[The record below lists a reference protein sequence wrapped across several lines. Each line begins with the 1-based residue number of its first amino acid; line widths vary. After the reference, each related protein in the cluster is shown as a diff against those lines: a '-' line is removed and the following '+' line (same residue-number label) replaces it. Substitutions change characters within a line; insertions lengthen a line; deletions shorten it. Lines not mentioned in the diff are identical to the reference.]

1 MKRLLLA
8 SMLMASVVPAI
19 AITPTGG
26 PGATAQGPAAVAPTM
41 KSSASAAPNLSI
53 APKTY
58 AATQVVKQPGVKPPA
73 VSSEQSLKHAD
84 DSSGMRRGTMQ
95 KVDLANGSFLVY
107 GRPVSFDPKKVKVID
122 ASGKPTSI
130 YALKQGANVRFTL
143 DPADASHKR
152 AAVIYVN

>member
-1 MKRLLLA
+1 M
-8 SMLMASVVPAI
+8 
-19 AITPTGG
+19 
-26 PGATAQGPAAVAPTM
+26 VAPSM

-58 AATQVVKQPGVKPPA
+58 AATQVVKQAGAKPPT
-73 VSSEQSLKHAD
+73 VSAEDSMKHAD

-107 GRPVSFDPKKVKVID
+107 GRPVSFDPKRVKVID

-130 YALKQGANVRFTL
+130 YALKQGATVRFTL

>member
-1 MKRLLLA
+1 MKRILLA
-8 SMLMASVVPAI
+8 SMLMALSVPAI
-19 AITPTGG
+19 AIVPSSG
-26 PGATAQGPAAVAPTM
+26 PGTAQGPAVGPTM
-41 KSSASAAPNLSI
+41 KNSASAAPS
-53 APKTY
+53 ASQTPQAYK
-58 AATQVVKQPGVKPPA
+58 ATQVVKQPAVKPPV
-73 VSSEQSLKHAD
+73 VSAEESMKHAD

-107 GRPVSFDPKKVKVID
+107 GRPVSFDPKRVKVID

-130 YALKQGANVRFTL
+130 YALKQGASVRFTL

>member
-1 MKRLLLA
+1 MKRILLA
-8 SMLMASVVPAI
+8 SMLMALSVPAL
-19 AITPTGG
+19 AITPTSG
-26 PGATAQGPAAVAPTM
+26 PGAAQGPAVGPTM

-53 APKTY
+53 APKSY
-58 AATQVVKQPGVKPPA
+58 AATQVVKQQGAKPPM
-73 VSSEQSLKHAD
+73 VSAEDSKKHAD

-107 GRPVSFDPKKVKVID
+107 GRPVSFDPKRVKVID

-130 YALKQGANVRFTL
+130 YALKQGAAVRFTL